1 MHAYTDLVDFI
12 QVLKQAVHEVSGL
25 GDRVGGH
32 ADIAESSIMM
42 VMHPGLVRE
51 DLAEDGFHPLL
62 DPEVVRRIIDG
73 GFRSVT
79 PNGILGD
86 ARGMSPAIGERC
98 IEVAAAVALESL
110 LPTNPSLVV
119 PVFRVNLSLAP

>member
-1 MHAYTDLVDFI
+1 
-12 QVLKQAVHEVSGL
+12 
-25 GDRVGGH
+25 VGGH

-98 IEVAAAVALESL
+98 IEVAADRLAEW
-110 LPTNPSLVV
+110 
-119 PVFRVNLSLAP
+119 FRAYRTASS